1 MTMKD
6 SIKDDIFKTN
16 FYSTYDEDRLEQDW
30 KDFFLLSCFFKMNV
44 VVISDTCSYFFV
56 HGNKIGTL
64 LLIYPFPW

>member
-1 MTMKD
+1 MMKTD
-6 SIKDDIFKTN
+6 WSKTERIF
-16 FYSTYDEDRLEQDW
+16 
-30 KDFFLLSCFFKMNV
+30 FFRPVFFKMNV